1 MRGKAVIASSLH
13 PEFCSNRETTEMSC
27 ERDEFF
33 DKQIL
38 TISRLQF
45 VRFKARLPNCIT
57 PSSPKFA
64 KPIVGFYSDLPEKPI
79 STKRHPAIRCGRL
92 ISSKMCCLFME

>member
-1 MRGKAVIASSLH
+1 MTR
-13 PEFCSNRETTEMSC
+13 

-38 TISRLQF
+38 IVSRLQF
-45 VRFKARLPNCIT
+45 VGLKACLPNCIT

-64 KPIVGFYSDLPEKPI
+64 QPIVGLDSGLSKKPLT
-79 STKRHPAIRCGRL
+79 TKRHPAIRCGGTLNFIQDVLL
-92 ISSKMCCLFME
+92 IHGWRGYYMP